1 MIDII
6 RIGHVALDVSDVG
19 RTSAFLVQALG
30 LAETARVDGV
40 AHLRHGRE
48 HHNISLHPVAAPGT
62 RCGLRHVGF
71 ELAAGSLDRA
81 ERFLREQ
88 GVAVTEAPAQSGRG
102 RGLQLRDP
110 AGLCLELYD
119 VMEQVSRGVEPG
131 PVGLRKLSHV
141 TLKAPSP
148 KAMADFYTATLG
160 FSMSDWLGT
169 RFAWMRCNADHHA
182 VAVTASDGPSGL
194 HHFAFDLVDWSEIKR
209 ACDHLYGMGVRLE
222 AGPVRHGPG
231 HNIAIYFRDPDGLR
245 IELTCEMEQIL
256 HRQHRSLEW
265 PSAGTFDL
273 WHGASAPSTW
283 AD

>member
-19 RTSAFLVQALG
+19 RTSAFLIQALG
-30 LAETARVDGV
+30 LTETARVAGV
-40 AHLRHGRE
+40 AYLRHGSE
-48 HHNISLHPVAAPGT
+48 HHSVSLHPVAAPGA

-71 ELAAGSLDRA
+71 ELTAGSLHSA
-81 ERFLREQ
+81 ERLLRER
-88 GVAVTEAPAQSGRG
+88 GVALTDAPEEAGRG
-102 RGLQLRDP
+102 PGLVLHDP

-119 VMEQVSRGVEPG
+119 AMDQVPRGAEPG

-148 KAMADFYTATLG
+148 KAMADFYTGTLG
-160 FSMSDWLGT
+160 FRVSDWLGA

-182 VAVTASDGPSGL
+182 VAVTASDAPPGL
-194 HHFAFDLVDWSEIKR
+194 HHFAFDLLDWSEIKR
-209 ACDHLYGMGVRLE
+209 ACDHLHGLGVRLE

-231 HNIAIYFRDPDGLR
+231 NNIAIYFRDPDGLR

-256 HRQHRSLEW
+256 HRQDRTLEW